1 MWYQLTRVKLRHSF
15 KLACNILQHKGTS
28 YWIFAISCNKVM
40 HFWTNINNPLLFTY
54 VFEPKCGNEFAYS
67 TVNCQSI
74 LTIQGHYSEKSN
86 KSLDH
91 IKQKWTK
98 MDLKG
103 QKCTEMDWN
112 GPSNSPN
119 SSFGTHFQ
127 PSFSILRVVWA
138 FSMKNNA
145 FVYCNLSKKWIF
157 KVKCIQS

>member
-1 MWYQLTRVKLRHSF
+1 MWYQLAPRVKLRHSF
-15 KLACNILQHKGTS
+15 KLPCNILQHKGTS

-98 MDLKG
+98 MDLKWL
-103 QKCTEMDWN
+103 KRTETDMNGLKWTKMDQN
-112 GPSNSPN
+112 GPKWTKMDQN
-119 SSFGTHFQ
+119 G
-127 PSFSILRVVWA
+127 
-138 FSMKNNA
+138 
-145 FVYCNLSKKWIF
+145 SK
-157 KVKCIQS
+157 

>member
-1 MWYQLTRVKLRHSF
+1 MWYQLTLRVKLRHSF
-15 KLACNILQHKGTS
+15 KLVCNILQHKGTS

-54 VFEPKCGNEFAYS
+54 VFESKCGNEFAYS

-103 QKCTEMDWN
+103 LKRTVKDRNGLKWTEMDWN
-112 GPSNSPN
+112 GLNGLNGLKWTEMDQNGLKWTEMDQNGP
-119 SSFGTHFQ
+119 
-127 PSFSILRVVWA
+127 
-138 FSMKNNA
+138 
-145 FVYCNLSKKWIF
+145 KWI
-157 KVKCIQS
+157 KKDQNG